1 MSLETTLERV
11 ARMREFVEQIARMET
26 ADEFD
31 ERTDGEGMSGDD
43 AVETVSGL
51 VRKARE
57 LLE

>member
-11 ARMREFVEQIARMET
+11 SRMQEFVEQIARMET
-26 ADEFD
+26 AEEFD

-43 AVETVSGL
+43 AVDTVSGL

-57 LLE
+57 LLA

>member
-1 MSLETTLERV
+1 MTLETTLQRV
-11 ARMREFVEQIARMET
+11 EQMREFVAMIARMET

-43 AVETVSGL
+43 AVDTVSGL

-57 LLE
+57 LIA